1 MGSIDYSEEILEDGR
16 TGWRLDGGDP
26 DAVILVRPR
35 PDGSGFWDCYLQWRG
50 RLVPVD
56 GGCDFRESEAKA
68 VGIKAR
74 TLLTSRYGS
83 PS

>member
-1 MGSIDYSEEILEDGR
+1 MDSIDYREEILEDGR
-16 TGWRLDGGDP
+16 TGWRLDGGHP

-35 PDGSGFWDCYLQWRG
+35 SDDSGLWDCYLQWRG

-56 GGCDFRESEAKA
+56 GDCDFCEDEAKA
-68 VGIKAR
+68 LGIKAR
-74 TLLTSRYGS
+74 RLLTSRYRS